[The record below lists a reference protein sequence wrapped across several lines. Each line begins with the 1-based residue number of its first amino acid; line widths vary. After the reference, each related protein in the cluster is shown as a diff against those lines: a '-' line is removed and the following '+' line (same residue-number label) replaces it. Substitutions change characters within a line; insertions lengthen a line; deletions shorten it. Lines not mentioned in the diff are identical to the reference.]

1 LFHHWQGKRI
11 VHVHLGRAGWFS
23 RFAGNAP
30 APRPSVRMRLST
42 REVTTDLIG
51 PPACEIVTASERLE
65 ILARLGPD
73 PIRDD
78 ADPAIAWENLRRR
91 RKPRPIG
98 DALLDQRVLAGVGN
112 IYRNEALYL
121 AGIDPRRS
129 TRRIRKAEW
138 ENLWSIL
145 RRLMRRGVAR
155 GRVVSAD
162 PAEAIHPLASRRPG
176 EDFYVYRQ
184 ARCRRC
190 GSPLREIPLSGRRM
204 FACP

>member
-1 LFHHWQGKRI
+1 RRD
-11 VHVHLGRAGWFS
+11 RAGV
-23 RFAGNAP
+23 G
-30 APRPSVRMRLST
+30 
-42 REVTTDLIG
+42 
-51 PPACEIVTASERLE
+51 RLE

-91 RKPRPIG
+91 REPRPIG

-138 ENLWSIL
+138 ENLWYIL
-145 RRLMRRGVAR
+145 RRLMRRGGAPPR
-155 GRVVSAD
+155 GGSAD
-162 PAEAIHPLASRRPG
+162 PGGARPSPPARPPRAGGYSHPP
-176 EDFYVYRQ
+176 
-184 ARCRRC
+184 
-190 GSPLREIPLSGRRM
+190 
-204 FACP
+204 